1 MYWLARFVAYLVR
14 KASSLIKGRGS
25 DQWPRENATVW
36 TSRASEGQRSEG
48 VAQIIYYYSHDGH
61 YFSGTHE
68 KEFRSYG
75 LANRYVAAVPKGTQ
89 FVVRVKPGN
98 PKTSI
103 LRDEDQVA
111 MKLTTRFD

>member
-1 MYWLARFVAYLVR
+1 MLRVAIQR
-14 KASSLIKGRGS
+14 IKFEGN
-25 DQWPRENATVW
+25 DQWRRENATVW
-36 TSRASEGQRSEG
+36 MSRASEGQGGVG

-61 YFSGTHE
+61 YFSGTRE

-75 LANRYVAAVPKGTQ
+75 LANRYVADFPKGTQ

-111 MKLTTRFD
+111 MKLTTRSD

>member
-1 MYWLARFVAYLVR
+1 VANIVR
-14 KASSLIKGRGS
+14 VVIQRIKFEGS

-36 TSRASEGQRSEG
+36 TSRAAEGQRSEG
-48 VAQIIYYYSHDGH
+48 IAQIIYYYSHDGH

-68 KEFRSYG
+68 KEFRTYG
-75 LANRYVAAVPKGTQ
+75 LANRYVAAFPKGTQ